1 MLTLLIAAVTAAAAP
16 ASMPAVTSAPRAC
29 DNHPVLMVVAG
40 PTRDRARM
48 IAYAQAIA
56 KSQLYQK
63 LGGYYLNGP
72 QTLATFEG
80 APPASYTTLIVRF
93 PCLANA
99 EAFWH
104 SKVYQET
111 IVPMRKN
118 PSAGDYIVTVY
129 PEVPMRADLV
139 GKVGDD
145 SYRAPFDGRG
155 IPQVKR

>member
-1 MLTLLIAAVTAAAAP
+1 MISLLGLAIATAPVGAADAVST
-16 ASMPAVTSAPRAC
+16 MRAC

-72 QTLATFEG
+72 QALATFEG
-80 APPASYTTLIVRF
+80 APLAGYATLIVRF